1 MRGEPGTES
10 PQSASDLGVGL
21 SLSLSSGRPRPVLVP
36 ALARCAGI

>member
-21 SLSLSSGRPRPVLVP
+21 PLCSPQGQPNT
-36 ALARCAGI
+36 